1 MRKNFGA
8 KAWTY
13 PQPVYMIGSYD
24 ENETP
29 NAMNAA
35 WGGISDAKK
44 ISFCLSKTHKT
55 VENIKKTGEF
65 TVSIATE
72 EYLKSCDYVGLVSG
86 NKEPDKFKKAG
97 FTAVKAENVNAPII
111 KELPMCLECK
121 MESYDDGTEI
131 LTGEIINVS
140 ADDSILTDGKI
151 DPKKLNPIIF
161 DPVNMAYW
169 TFGEKVG
176 NAFKDGKELSK

>member
-1 MRKNFGA
+1 MTLLIF
-8 KAWTY
+8 
-13 PQPVYMIGSYD
+13 
-24 ENETP
+24 
-29 NAMNAA
+29 AA
-35 WGGISDAKK
+35 S
-44 ISFCLSKTHKT
+44 
-55 VENIKKTGEF
+55 N
-65 TVSIATE
+65 
-72 EYLKSCDYVGLVSG
+72 
-86 NKEPDKFKKAG
+86 KFKKAG

-121 MESYDDGTEI
+121 MKSYDDETEI

-140 ADDSILTDGKI
+140 ADDSILTNGKI